1 MRRARPCGEGD
12 EGKEG
17 DEDDDEDDDEVVH
30 WSDQE
35 TLLLLE
41 GLEVYGESWSDV
53 AEHVGTKSVEECI
66 RHFIRLPVEDRFLDD
81 IGAGVGPD
89 GGAVRGAGVIGGGGG
104 GGAPGALG
112 GEPAPFLGQL
122 AGIYVQCM
130 CIHATRPTVFF

>member
-1 MRRARPCGEGD
+1 MD
-12 EGKEG
+12 
-17 DEDDDEDDDEVVH
+17 

-104 GGAPGALG
+104 GGAPG
-112 GEPAPFLGQL
+112 GEPAPFFGQL
-122 AGIYVQCM
+122 AGIHVQCM
-130 CIHATRPTVFF
+130 LIFTRPICFLTHSNCVPGTL

>member
-1 MRRARPCGEGD
+1 M
-12 EGKEG
+12 
-17 DEDDDEDDDEVVH
+17 H

-53 AEHVGTKSVEECI
+53 AEHVGSKSVEECI

-104 GGAPGALG
+104 GGGGAPGASG
-112 GEPAPFLGQL
+112 GEPAPFFGQL
-122 AGIYVQCM
+122 AGGIFTFGACSFQ
-130 CIHATRPTVFF
+130 ATHITFFLTHSNCVPGTL